1 LHHYLP
7 QLWSPLLLRCKGKDI
22 PILVVAPTNVTGAAS
37 ANTIGKTEGSP
48 NRNLV
53 AVTTIGRAAGTGENR
68 TGVGEASESPT
79 VVVIKMGGVT
89 EITVAVMTILPVQID
104 EDFRITRTLSIAT
117 MTVDTAIIGAATRC
131 LS

>member
-1 LHHYLP
+1 M
-7 QLWSPLLLRCKGKDI
+7 
-22 PILVVAPTNVTGAAS
+22 VAPTNVTGAAS

-104 EDFRITRTLSIAT
+104 EDFRIIRTLSIAT